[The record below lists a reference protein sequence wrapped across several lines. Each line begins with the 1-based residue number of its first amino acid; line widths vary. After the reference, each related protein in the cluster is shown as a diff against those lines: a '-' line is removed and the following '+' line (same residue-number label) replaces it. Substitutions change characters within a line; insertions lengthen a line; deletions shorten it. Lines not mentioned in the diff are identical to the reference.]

1 MKKTT
6 LFSVCYLLLQF
17 LAYTSLAQSYCTT
30 GVGGS
35 GCATND
41 NIKLVS
47 ITGTTLLVSGN
58 YCYNQAGINITSF
71 PDTGSATCV
80 LTQGLSYQLNIKS
93 NANSALGFWI
103 DYNHNF
109 IYETT
114 EFVLVSQSAFPNV
127 TQSINFSIPI
137 SPYFGKTGLRVR
149 SINPFPGL
157 NSSDACINS
166 GSGEIEEYTVF
177 IAAAATCTSPIFG
190 GNTISLSGDSICE
203 SSQTILSLQG
213 NSIASGI
220 NYQWESSTDQLTWN
234 ALPGGNYYNDTL
246 TMHVS
251 AYYRC
256 MLSCNGNSV
265 YSTSRFIYV
274 KPFYNCYCIS
284 APGASASI
292 NLNSHIGNVA
302 FSNLNNGA
310 DSINYHSP
318 GATGNYSNYTNLAPA
333 QVTKGLTYPLRIV
346 HVNNSSNGFFPC
358 LISAFID
365 YNHNGNFDE
374 PYEKIVAK
382 ASLGG
387 EFNFVIPVTIPHT
400 ALNGITAMRVIVY
413 NESYYKQG
421 ACFSYYTGE
430 TEDYF
435 VNISPGTACVSTI
448 SAGTTSASEGPK
460 ICPGTFIQF
469 SLNAASTGET
479 QTYQWQSSTDSINW
493 ISIPNATFET
503 FNDSIS
509 ASLWYRCKVTCGSI
523 VAFSIPYKVILL
535 PYNQCYCSAVSSFSR
550 YYGSAIGNLTFG
562 NLNNGIDTLP
572 LLGNTTAN
580 SVYSNF
586 NNLPIQ
592 HFARGNTY
600 TARLIQINSSL
611 AFYPAEARIYIDYN
625 QDGICDML
633 NESSLL
639 GQTSSGINGNSVG
652 ASITIPAWA
661 AVGVTGLRAYLSEGG
676 TSGGI
681 CSGFNF
687 GKVEDY
693 LIAIDFAASEKEI
706 SSFEF
711 LKLYPNPANEQFSVE
726 VFQENALLKNL
737 KIIDI
742 NGKEIRTIDFEKHTT
757 RTTISTNELQSGF
770 YFVEVQCSNHRKYLQ
785 KLSILK

>member
-6 LFSVCYLLLQF
+6 LFSVGYLLLQF
-17 LAYTSLAQSYCTT
+17 LAFTCLAQSYCTT

-80 LTQGLSYQLNIKS
+80 LTQGQNYQLNVKS

-114 EFVLVSQSAFPNV
+114 EFVLVSQSALPNV

-137 SPYFGKTGLRVR
+137 SPYFGKTGLRIR

-190 GNTISLSGDSICE
+190 GNTLSLSGDSLCE
-203 SSQTILSLQG
+203 ASQTILSLQG
-213 NSIASGI
+213 NTIASGI
-220 NYQWESSTDQLTWN
+220 SYQWESSSDQLSWN
-234 ALPGGNYYNDTL
+234 ALPGGNTYNDTL
-246 TMHVS
+246 TLYVS

-256 MLSCNGNSV
+256 MLTCNGNSV

-274 KPFYNCYCIS
+274 KPFYNCYCASKPS
-284 APGASASI
+284 AGATTNI
-292 NLNSHIGNVA
+292 NSHIGNVKL
-302 FSNLNNGA
+302 SNLNNGA
-310 DSINYHSP
+310 DSINYYSP
-318 GATGNYSNYTNLAPA
+318 GAVGTYSNYTSIAPA
-333 QVTKGLTYPLRIV
+333 QLTKGVTYPLRIV
-346 HVNNSSNGFFPC
+346 HVTNASSGFYPC

-365 YNHNGNFDE
+365 YNHNGSFDE

-387 EFNFVIPVTIPHT
+387 EFRMVTPVTIPHT
-400 ALNGITAMRVIVY
+400 ALSGITAMRIIVY

-421 ACFSYYTGE
+421 ACFPYYTGE

-435 VNISPGTACVSTI
+435 VSINPGTLCVSGVT
-448 SAGTTSASEGPK
+448 AGTTIASDGPK
-460 ICPGTFIQF
+460 ICAGRNILFTL
-469 SLNAASTGET
+469 SANSVGEN
-479 QTYQWQSSTDSINW
+479 QTYQWQSSTDSTNW
-493 ISIPNATFET
+493 ISIPNATVESFS
-503 FNDSIS
+503 DSII
-509 ASLWYRCKVTCGSI
+509 ASLWYRCKVTCGANSAYS
-523 VAFSIPYKVILL
+523 VPYKINLL
-535 PYNQCYCSAVSSFSR
+535 PNNQCYCSAVSSFSR
-550 YYGSAIGNLTFG
+550 YYGSAIGKFSIGSLS
-562 NLNNGIDTLP
+562 NGSDTLP
-572 LLGNTTAN
+572 LLGNTKAN
-580 SVYSNF
+580 LVYSNF
-586 NNLPIQ
+586 NNLPIH

-600 TARLIQINSSL
+600 TVRLTQINSSL
-611 AFYPAEARIYIDYN
+611 TFYPAEARIYIDYN
-625 QDGICDML
+625 QDGMCDL
-633 NESSLL
+633 STESTLL
-639 GQTSSGINGNSVG
+639 GQTTSGINGYSVS
-652 ASITIPAWA
+652 ATLTIPSWA
-661 AVGVTGLRAYLSEGG
+661 AVGVTGLRAFLSEGG
-676 TSGGI
+676 TTGGI
-681 CSGFNF
+681 CGGFYF
-687 GKVEDY
+687 GEVEDY
-693 LIAIDFAASEKEI
+693 LIAIDFATSEKEI
-706 SSFEF
+706 SSFDF
-711 LKLYPNPANEQFSVE
+711 LKLYPNPAYEQFSVE
-726 VFQENALLKNL
+726 IFQENTLLKKL

-742 NGKEIRTIDFEKHTT
+742 SGKEIRTIDFENNSTS
-757 RTTISTNELQSGF
+757 TTISTSELQSGF

-785 KLSILK
+785 KLNILK

>member
-1 MKKTT
+1 MKKIT
-6 LFSVCYLLLQF
+6 LFSMCYIMLQF
-17 LAYTSLAQSYCTT
+17 LAFTSQAQGYCTS

-80 LTQGLSYQLNIKS
+80 LTQGQSYQLNIKS

-109 IYETT
+109 IYETN
-114 EFVLVSQSAFPNV
+114 EFNLISQSAFPNV
-127 TQSINFSIPI
+127 IQSINFSIPI

-157 NSSDACINS
+157 NTSDACINS

-177 IAAAATCTSPIFG
+177 IAAAATCSAPILG
-190 GNTISLSGDSICE
+190 GNTISISGDSICE

-213 NSIASGI
+213 NTIASGI
-220 NYQWESSTDQLTWN
+220 SYQWESSADQLTWN

-246 TMHVS
+246 TLHVS

-265 YSTSRFIYV
+265 YSTSLFIYV
-274 KPFYNCYCIS
+274 KPFYNCYCTS
-284 APGASASI
+284 KPGASAST
-292 NLNSHIGNVA
+292 NLNSHIGNVV
-302 FSNLNNGA
+302 FSNLNNGG
-310 DSINYHSP
+310 DSVNYHSL

-333 QVTKGLTYPLRIV
+333 QVSKGLTYPLRIV
-346 HVNNSSNGFFPC
+346 HVTNASSGFYPC

-374 PYEKIVAK
+374 PYEKIATK

-387 EFNFVIPVTIPHT
+387 EFSIVTPVTIPHT
-400 ALNGITAMRVIVY
+400 ALNGITAMRIIVY

-435 VNISPGTACVSTI
+435 VNISPGTPCISGV
-448 SAGTTSASEGPK
+448 SAGTTVASDGPK
-460 ICPGTFIQF
+460 ICAGRPILFT
-469 SLNAASTGET
+469 LNGNSVGEN

-493 ISIPNATFET
+493 ISIPNATVES
-503 FNDSIS
+503 FNDSII
-509 ASLWYRCKVTCGSI
+509 ASLWYRCKVECGSNI
-523 VAFSIPYKVILL
+523 AYSIPYKVILL
-535 PYNQCYCSAVSSFSR
+535 PNNQCYCSAVSSFSR
-550 YYGSAIGNLTFG
+550 YYGSAIGKFSLGNLT
-562 NLNNGIDTLP
+562 NGSDTLP
-572 LLGNTTAN
+572 LLGNTKAN

-600 TARLIQINSSL
+600 TVRLSQINSSL
-611 AFYPAEARIYIDYN
+611 TFYPAEARIYIDYN
-625 QDGICDML
+625 QDGICDMPT
-633 NESSLL
+633 ESNLL
-639 GQTSSGINGNSVG
+639 GQTTAGINGNSV
-652 ASITIPAWA
+652 STTITIPATA
-661 AVGVTGLRAYLSEGG
+661 NVGVTGLRAYLSEGG

-681 CSGFNF
+681 CGGFYF
-687 GKVEDY
+687 GEVEDY
-693 LIAIDFAASEKEI
+693 LIAIDFAVTEKELNAND
-706 SSFEF
+706 F
-711 LKLYPNPANEQFSVE
+711 LKLYPNPAIDEFSIEVFRENEQL
-726 VFQENALLKNL
+726 NKL
-737 KIIDI
+737 KIRDISGREIKSIDFAK
-742 NGKEIRTIDFEKHTT
+742 NTIRTTV
-757 RTTISTNELQSGF
+757 STAELSQGI
-770 YFVEVQCSNHRKYLQ
+770 YFVELQISNNQTYLK